1 MNQYYFNKQNKA
13 QWLTVDAPVRF
24 LSMMNLFTSRVIGA
38 IGLYNMHKAKGY
50 NLEGAVKE

>member
-24 LSMMNLFTSRVIGA
+24 LSKMNLFTFQVIGA
-38 IGLYNMHKAKGY
+38 IGLCNMHKAKDY